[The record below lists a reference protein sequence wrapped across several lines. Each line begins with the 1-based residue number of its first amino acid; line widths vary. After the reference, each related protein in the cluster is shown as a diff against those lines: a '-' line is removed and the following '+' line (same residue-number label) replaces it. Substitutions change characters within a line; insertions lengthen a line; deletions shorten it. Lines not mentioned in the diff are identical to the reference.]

1 MQKLKA
7 FKRKSKL
14 RINDKINVTRVLQ
27 RTKDFLSKS
36 ILYLCES
43 IIKKNEQTS
52 WFYNVL
58 KTHILI
64 TSNSQCLKPKPKHDQ
79 LNSHVQLR
87 HDYRPLCTMDVCH
100 NLAKCPAEKHC

>member
-43 IIKKNEQTS
+43 IIKKMS
-52 WFYNVL
+52 KLVGF
-58 KTHILI
+58 
-64 TSNSQCLKPKPKHDQ
+64 
-79 LNSHVQLR
+79 
-87 HDYRPLCTMDVCH
+87 TMY
-100 NLAKCPAEKHC
+100 